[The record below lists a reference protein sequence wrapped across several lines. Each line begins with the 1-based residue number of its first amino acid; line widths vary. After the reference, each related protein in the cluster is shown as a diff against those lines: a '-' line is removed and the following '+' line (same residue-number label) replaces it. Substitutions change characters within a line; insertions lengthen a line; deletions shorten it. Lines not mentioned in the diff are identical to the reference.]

1 MDFLLALKG
10 DQPALSLANL
20 QQVLIVFALL
30 GVREYVEMILL
41 HMLLFEYH
49 KQTQHPNVD
58 VFTNLLQ
65 LLIGEDIELAN
76 RALSHA
82 SIRNSRRS
90 ELEQLAKCYRLL
102 RYLRIS
108 GVQFGEDM
116 MEYKDIV
123 KGDRR
128 YDVNQEETLEA
139 TLAFFNGVLDTFEQN
154 TFNHY
159 KIPYKIQKTSQRIR
173 PPASKEERKQQRILV
188 LRSSNVESLVKC
200 TPERELIEVP
210 YIGAYDWMFFI
221 ETCMEHLFNKRR
233 DIASKLKVET
243 LEYIQNKSRRYA
255 APSLGALIT
264 KRKAPVSLK
273 RKRTGPRLFSG

>member
-20 QQVLIVFALL
+20 LQVLIVFAML

-49 KQTQHPNVD
+49 KFTDHPNVD

-65 LLIGEDIELAN
+65 LLVGEDIELAN

-116 MEYKDIV
+116 MEYRDIM

-128 YDVNQEETLEA
+128 YDVSQEETLEVTA
-139 TLAFFNGVLDTFEQN
+139 RFFNELLDSFEQKN
-154 TFNHY
+154 FTHY
-159 KIPYKIQKTSQRIR
+159 KIPYKIQKSSQRIR
-173 PPASKEERKQQRILV
+173 PPESKQERKEFRVIV
-188 LRSSNVESLVKC
+188 LRSANVDSLLHS
-200 TPERELIEVP
+200 TPERELMEVP
-210 YIGAYDWMFFI
+210 YIGAFDWMYFI
-221 ETCMEHLFNKRR
+221 ETCMKHLFNKRR

-243 LEYIQNKSRRYA
+243 LEYIQSNSPKYA
-255 APSLGALIT
+255 ASSLGSFIA
-264 KRKAPVSLK
+264 KRKAPLSLK
-273 RKRTGPRLFSG
+273 RKRTGPRLFA